1 MALHLGCSRREAD
14 KIIEK
19 GDVQIL
25 QDGQKLE
32 VVVGLQVT
40 ENMEL
45 TILYKNTERKL
56 RLNDTIIGQKVMMY
70 KPIFAIT
77 SRKDPQDRKTCY
89 DFLPPS
95 MKDLKTAGRL
105 DYMSEGLLLLSNDG
119 DFLDKMS
126 HPKHPCSKEYIVGL
140 RHKFRT
146 GDIMNM
152 RRGMYLNDYKLNP
165 MYVFEAIKEL
175 EEYKYLKFEKNFF
188 WYRFT
193 LTEGRNNQIRNI
205 SEVLGN
211 KVLRLIRTRHG
222 EYQLT
227 QDLFEK
233 RIQVIE

>member
-19 GDVQIL
+19 GDVQITL
-25 QDGQKLE
+25 GDEKQQ
-32 VVVGLQVT
+32 VVVGLLVT
-40 ENMEL
+40 EEMQL
-45 TILYKNTERKL
+45 TINYNGKERKL
-56 RLNDTIIGQKVMMY
+56 TLNETIVGQKVMMY

-77 SRKDPQDRKTCY
+77 SRKDPQQRKTCY
-89 DFLPPS
+89 DFLPAS

-126 HPKHPCSKEYIVGL
+126 HPKHPCSKEYLVGL

-165 MYVFEAIKEL
+165 MYVFEAIKEQ
-175 EEYKYLKFEKNFF
+175 EIYKYLKLEPNFF
-188 WYRFT
+188 WYKFT

-222 EYQLT
+222 EYALT

-233 RIQVIE
+233 KVQVIE